1 MNTEKVKVGLL
12 ALIAVVLIVNTYFLA
27 VKGEST
33 VIPTSSGDFS
43 SSSYSSIPQQNAV
56 SDGQGA
62 NGSNSLLNTSSDQFK
77 NSAVEANQSNPTL
90 NALPNANSNVST
102 GPVTNIKFASDFKD
116 FGEVKAQSENVY
128 AFEFVNTG
136 NEPLV
141 IENAKGSCGCT
152 VPDWPR
158 DPILPGAK
166 GLIDVVFK
174 PKPRET
180 KGEDQKTVTV
190 TANTNPKNTVLTI
203 RALVNP

>member
-12 ALIAVVLIVNTYFLA
+12 ALIALVLIVNTYFVAMGSGSEL
-27 VKGEST
+27 T
-33 VIPTSSGDFS
+33 TSNSGDFS
-43 SSSYSSIPQQNAV
+43 SDSYSSIPQQ
-56 SDGQGA
+56 DGDEIQQGLDK
-62 NGSNSLLNTSSDQFK
+62 SNSLQNVSSDQFK
-77 NSAVEANQSNPTL
+77 NSAVEANANNPTL
-90 NALPNANSNVST
+90 NALPNANSNVAT
-102 GPVTNIKFASDFKD
+102 GPVTNIKFASDYKD
-116 FGEVKAQSENVY
+116 FGEIKAQSENVY
-128 AFEFVNTG
+128 AFEFINTG

-174 PKPRET
+174 PKTRET